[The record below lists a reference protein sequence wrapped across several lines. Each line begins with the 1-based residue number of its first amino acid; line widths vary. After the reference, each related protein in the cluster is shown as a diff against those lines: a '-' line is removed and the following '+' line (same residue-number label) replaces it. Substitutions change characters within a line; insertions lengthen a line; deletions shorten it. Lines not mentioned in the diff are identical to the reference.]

1 MPDPHT
7 SVPRQDSV
15 SEAYRV
21 NDQGQVLTR
30 GHLGCFLSL
39 SRCLCLAVGLQGVDL
54 GLDLAAG
61 LVQRRDRAVEFET
74 KNAHPH

>member
-1 MPDPHT
+1 MFLDK
-7 SVPRQDSV
+7 
-15 SEAYRV
+15 AYKV
-21 NDQGQVLTR
+21 NDRGQVLIR
-30 GHLGCFLSL
+30 GSLGCFLSL